1 MKKLIIAALLVA
13 LSLYLLM
20 SAFVQDFEV
29 NKYEDMAAV
38 REQKV
43 LDQGWLPALLPA
55 SAYEIAETHDR
66 DTNNVYG
73 KFRYKE
79 PDEAELVAKLKPLG
93 DGNGTLEWGAFW
105 FRIDRKTNTVQFR
118 NKPVEGKTR

>member
-1 MKKLIIAALLVA
+1 MKKLIIASLLVA
-13 LSLYLLM
+13 ASLYLLM
-20 SAFVQDFEV
+20 SAFVQDFVV

-38 REQKV
+38 REQKA
-43 LDQGWLPALLPA
+43 LDNGWLPSLLPP
-55 SAYEIAETHDR
+55 SAYAIAETHDL

-79 PDEAELVAKLKPLG
+79 PDEAALVAKLRPLN

-105 FRIDRKTNTVQFR
+105 FRIDRETNTVQFR
-118 NKPVEGKTR
+118 NKPAEGKTR